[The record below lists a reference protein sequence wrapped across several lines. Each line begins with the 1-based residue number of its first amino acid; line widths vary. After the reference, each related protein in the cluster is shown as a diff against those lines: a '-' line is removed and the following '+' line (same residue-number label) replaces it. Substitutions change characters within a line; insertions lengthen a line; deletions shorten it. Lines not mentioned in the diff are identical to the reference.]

1 MKILAIEKEVLGIA
15 DNRFTPPLLKEEAM
29 RAWELH
35 HMGIIRELYF
45 RQDRDEAVL
54 ILECKDVEEA
64 QSVLATL
71 PLVQSGLIVFEIIPL
86 IPYDGFARLFSNEV
100 SCKPL

>member
-1 MKILAIEKEVLGIA
+1 MKILALEKEVLGIA

-45 RQDRDEAVL
+45 RQDRNEAVL

-64 QSVLATL
+64 RSMLATL
-71 PLVQSGLIVFEIIPL
+71 PLVKSGLIAFEFIPL
-86 IPYDGFARLFSNEV
+86 IPYNGFERLFSNEFV
-100 SCKPL
+100 S

>member
-15 DNRFTPPLLKEEAM
+15 DNQFTSTLLQEEAM

-35 HMGIIRELYF
+35 QTGIIRELFF

-71 PLVQSGLIVFEIIPL
+71 PLVQSGLIVF
-86 IPYDGFARLFSNEV
+86 
-100 SCKPL
+100 